1 MLSTTPVR
9 LWSRARQRLVE
20 TDHISFLPSKQ
31 SRLLRK
37 RTKRNGRNWRSCR
50 NIRKKKRK
58 KQPKR
63 KKRRTK
69 CLGNVDFTPNSSYG
83 ISGLFFPSEIIRRR
97 GGHVETH
104 RSRKTECL
112 GSILGGRQFFILI
125 SSVIYIFSPIFYNAV
140 I

>member
-31 SRLLRK
+31 PSHVCLEK
-37 RTKRNGRNWRSCR
+37 EQNGTTEIGEAAETSP
-50 NIRKKKRK
+50 KKNVKRK

-69 CLGNVDFTPNSSYG
+69 CLGNVDFTPNSAYG
-83 ISGLFFPSEIIRRR
+83 ISGLFFPSEIIERR
-97 GGHVETH
+97 GGHVVTQSA
-104 RSRKTECL
+104 RVRFL
-112 GSILGGRQFFILI
+112 VGDNFL
-125 SSVIYIFSPIFYNAV
+125 Y
-140 I
+140 